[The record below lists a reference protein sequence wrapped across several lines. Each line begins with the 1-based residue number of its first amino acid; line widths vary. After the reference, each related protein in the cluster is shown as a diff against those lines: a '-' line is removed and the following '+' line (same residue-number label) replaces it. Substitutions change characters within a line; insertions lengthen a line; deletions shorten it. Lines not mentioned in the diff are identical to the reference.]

1 MAEIVLGTSNAF
13 AARNWP
19 EPAEWAGIIAE
30 DLALQEVQF
39 SFDLLDPTLPEPE
52 RSVAC
57 DEILQAVRAHGL
69 SMSTTFTGLIA
80 YAQNHLAHPNPVM
93 RARAQTWYAD
103 ALAVTRRLS
112 AHACGG
118 HIGALSVRD
127 HADRTRRALL
137 RRQAIEAVK
146 ALTGVAAA
154 LGLEYFL
161 WELMPIAREIV
172 HTPAESVAALEEAND
187 GAAVPVRLCFDL
199 GHCLEDES
207 GAPAD
212 PYAWLERLLPW
223 CPVVHL
229 QQTDGKADRHWSFSP
244 EHNAA
249 GIIEPRRVIEI
260 VRSSPLDRVLLL
272 FEISHAFDT
281 PEARIIEEHR
291 ASVEAWT
298 TWL

>member
-19 EPAEWAGIIAE
+19 EPSEWTRIIAE
-30 DLALQEVQF
+30 DLGLREVQF

-52 RSVAC
+52 RSAAC
-57 DEILQAVRAHGL
+57 DEILQAVRAHRL
-69 SMSTTFTGLIA
+69 TMSTTFTGLIV

-93 RARAQTWYAD
+93 RARAQAWYED
-103 ALAVTRRLS
+103 ALAVSRRLS
-112 AHACGG
+112 ARACGG
-118 HIGALSVRD
+118 HIGALSIRD
-127 HADRTRRALL
+127 QAGRARRGLL
-137 RRQAIEAVK
+137 RRKAIEAVR

-172 HTPAESVAALEEAND
+172 HTPAEAVAALEEAND
-187 GAAVPVRLCFDL
+187 GAAVPVKLCFDL

-223 CPVVHL
+223 CPVIHL
-229 QQTDGKADRHWSFSP
+229 QQTDGKADRHWPFSP
-244 EHNAA
+244 EHNAV
-249 GIIEPRRVIEI
+249 GIIDPRRVIEI
-260 VRSSPLDRVLLL
+260 ARSSPCDRVLLL
-272 FEISHAFDT
+272 FELSHSFDT
-281 PEARIIEEHR
+281 PGDRIIDEHK
-291 ASVEAWT
+291 ASVEAWKV
-298 TWL
+298 WV